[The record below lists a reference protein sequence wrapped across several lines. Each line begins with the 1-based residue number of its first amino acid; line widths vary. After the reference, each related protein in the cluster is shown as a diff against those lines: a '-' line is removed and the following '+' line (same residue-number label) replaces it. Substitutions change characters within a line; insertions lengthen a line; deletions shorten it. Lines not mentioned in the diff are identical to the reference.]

1 MTTMNEKG
9 NKLSITLKVGR
20 WTMPMNINPDEE
32 YTFRQVEKLV
42 KDRYAYYVNT
52 YSGLE
57 ENRYLVMTVFDIA
70 LMYKHQESALSIQPV
85 LDRLSPLLDDVE
97 SALAI
102 TNQKNK

>member
-20 WTMPMNINPDEE
+20 WTMPMNIN
-32 YTFRQVEKLV
+32 RQVEKLV

-57 ENRYLVMTVFDIA
+57 ENRYLVMTLFDIA